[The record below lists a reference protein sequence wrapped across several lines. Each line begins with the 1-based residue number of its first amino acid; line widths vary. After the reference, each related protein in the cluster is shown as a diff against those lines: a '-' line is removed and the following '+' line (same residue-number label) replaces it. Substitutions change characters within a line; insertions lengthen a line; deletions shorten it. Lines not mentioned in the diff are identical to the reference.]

1 MTDSYFL
8 GITTVE
14 NETGLALVKEDK
26 VIYEIVAETS
36 AHHNETIF
44 PFLKNGLDFLGITT
58 KEIKGI
64 GVVIGPGMF
73 TSLRVGLA
81 CAKGLAIVD
90 NIPIKGI
97 NTLDA
102 LVVSL
107 PNFLLEEK
115 RTIIPVLDIRRNEVY
130 FRIYHGIEPVS
141 EPEVITPEKFCRK
154 IPANAILLG
163 SGLIR
168 YHDEIKKL
176 APNNFLTYNRL
187 YPAPSQVAFFAR
199 KCILNSDFSDTDKLV
214 PIYIR

>member
-1 MTDSYFL
+1 MPGYFL

-14 NETGLALVKEDK
+14 NETGLALIKDDK
-26 VIYEIVAETS
+26 VLYEIVAETS

-58 KEIKGI
+58 KDIKGI

-81 CAKGLAIVD
+81 CAIGLAIVD

-102 LVVSL
+102 LVISL
-107 PNFLLEEK
+107 PQILLDEK

-130 FRIYHGIEPVS
+130 FRIYQGIKPVS
-141 EPEVITPEKFCRK
+141 EPTIMKPEEFCKK
-154 IPANAILLG
+154 IPENAIVFG

-168 YHDEIKKL
+168 YQDVIKKHSH
-176 APNNFLTYNRL
+176 NNLLIYNRI
-187 YPAPSQVAFFAR
+187 YPIPSQVAFYAA
-199 KCILNSDFSDTDKLV
+199 KCILNFDVSDLDKLV